1 MGTLRILHTADWHL
15 GHALAGHS
23 REAEHQAFLS
33 WTVELAREQEVDAI
47 CVAGDVFD
55 GRSPSGAAQAL
66 YFGWLAELRQRLP
79 DVPVVVIAGNHDS
92 PSRLAAAGP
101 VLGMLGVRVV
111 GAAAP
116 ERPPSELAMRLDTR
130 RGALAVAAVPHVRPS
145 DLRGVGDGLDP
156 ERNRAALR
164 RLFGEV
170 ADEARALA
178 PGAPLVVLGHA
189 HVQGAVLSPRSE
201 RSLFGF
207 GRASTAPGERGS
219 TLDAGALDAGALNA
233 GALDAGAI
241 DLGTFPDDAA
251 YVALGHLHLAQTVS
265 GRTTVRYAGSPIPL
279 ALAEASYRHSVS
291 VVEVG
296 AVGAAVEEVRVPRT
310 VEVVRL
316 VAPAAT
322 TNGAPGASEA
332 LELDEVL
339 ATLAALPSAESAP
352 RPRHPWLEIRV
363 RLGDRRAPAL
373 RAAIEEAL
381 RGRAARLVRLA
392 IETDAPSPAAPESF
406 AELGELAPREVVR
419 RRYEALRGGP
429 MSSAHE
435 QALEAVLAR
444 ACAEVDEA
452 RAAAEDAAVQRGSLA

>member
-15 GHALAGHS
+15 GHALAGHG
-23 REAEHQAFLS
+23 RDAEHRAFLS
-33 WTVELAREQEVDAI
+33 WTIHVAREREVDAI

-66 YFGWLAELRQRLP
+66 YFGWLAEMRRRLP
-79 DVPVVVIAGNHDS
+79 EVPVVVIAGNHDS

-101 VLGMLGVRVV
+101 VLGMLGVQVV

-116 ERPPSELAMRLDTR
+116 DRPPGELALRLDTR
-130 RGALAVAAVPHVRPS
+130 RGPLAVAAVPHVRPS

-170 ADEARALA
+170 AVEARALA
-178 PGAPLVVLGHA
+178 PGAPLLVLGHA
-189 HVQGAVLSPRSE
+189 HVQGAALSPRSE

-207 GRASTAPGERGS
+207 GGAPGA
-219 TLDAGALDAGALNA
+219 AGGRN

-251 YVALGHLHLAQTVS
+251 YVALGHLHLAQTVA
-265 GRTTVRYAGSPIPL
+265 GRTAVRYAGSPIPL
-279 ALAEASYRHSVS
+279 ALTEADYRHSVS
-291 VVEVG
+291 VVELRG
-296 AVGAAVEEVRVPRT
+296 GGAAVEEVHVPRT
-310 VEVVRL
+310 VEIVRL
-316 VAPAAT
+316 VAPRGGADGSH
-322 TNGAPGASEA
+322 GAPGA

-339 ATLAALPSAESAP
+339 ARLAGLPSAEGVP
-352 RPRHPWLEIRV
+352 RQRHPWLEIRV
-363 RLGDRRAPAL
+363 RLGERRAPAL

-381 RGRAARLVRLA
+381 RDRAARLVRLA
-392 IETDAPSPAAPESF
+392 IETEAPSPDEPTAL
-406 AELGELAPREVVR
+406 AELGELEPRQVVR
-419 RRYEALRGGP
+419 RRYEELRGAP

-435 QALEAVLAR
+435 QALDVVLAR
-444 ACAEVDEA
+444 ALAEVEDA
-452 RAAAEDAAVQRGSLA
+452 RAAAQDAAGQRGSLA